1 MFRYEL
7 YKKRKLDPDF
17 ERKPFSVAI
26 PRVAYHL
33 ANCEDS
39 VRSEEMATDKVS
51 LSKASVDRNSTCNSR
66 RLLFIQN
73 PSSLYQGA
81 GLILSISCLICYVS
95 SPDGSFLLPADNRVD
110 QVRVVLEQK
119 LNKDTV
125 EANIVYGCED
135 ETRSTVYSILPAFP
149 TVVSYQ

>member
-7 YKKRKLDPDF
+7 SKKCKMDPDF

-33 ANCEDS
+33 ANCDVS

-51 LSKASVDRNSTCNSR
+51 LSKPSVDGNSTCNSR
-66 RLLFIQN
+66 TLLFIQN
-73 PSSLYQGA
+73 PSSFYQGA

-95 SPDGSFLLPADNRVD
+95 LADSILLPADNRVD

-125 EANIVYGCED
+125 QANIVYGCED